1 MRRIRKNTSH
11 IFKTKWRKK
20 VRAYRGKLEN
30 VYAIRPT
37 EHTVFL
43 LKETAYY
50 KSAKLGHQCP
60 TSIYKYEKNIKDIDL
75 QSNFL
80 QNSKSE
86 NQEEVSTAKIINFPT
101 RIKKRLPNQ
110 RRKPTNSETKA
121 KVIRLNKYPRQY
133 NVPKTLAEHYPLNQ
147 EDCAQL
153 QSKSGREF
161 TLNAINEILL
171 DMSKRL
177 ERQFKS
183 KARFIAYFS
192 KCLMYEMRDAVKI
205 SNENF
210 KINANQS
217 TEEIEAKQ
225 QEEYLA
231 EIEYNLQVSPEWR
244 FKKKIAAI
252 LDRTKA
258 YDFLKNYRSSALEE
272 GVFKIYLDKNIELS
286 KMDRAIILQ
295 QVKATHERFDLST
308 TEFQT
313 IETIEIIMPEKK
325 SIPEQIEKTNNRLD
339 DRQLQVTPA
348 LTGIWGNVRKILI
361 SYYGEKGSALDR
373 SWFSKLTAIEDAAV
387 KILTLTSPTRFICC
401 YIQEHYQYLIKQFC
415 EEEGYRLEI
424 C

>member
-1 MRRIRKNTSH
+1 MTLQLQQIQEQEASEPILPNAAEYYYDRYSEQDESRFLLEKIIWRGIKQNNSPDKTLTDKELEYTSLINGVLKNSPEAVEYFSIDFLCKSLNICDRQLRRIRKNTSH

-50 KSAKLGHQCP
+50 KSVKLGHQCP

-192 KCLMYEMRDAVKI
+192 KCLMYEMRDAVKTA
-205 SNENF
+205 NENF
-210 KINANQS
+210 RIRANI
-217 TEEIEAKQ
+217 TEEERNYTELERQREKFLSAD
-225 QEEYLA
+225 EYKADDLENRA
-231 EIEYNLQVSPEWR
+231 MDGFQRLSV
-244 FKKKIAAI
+244 FGI
-252 LDRTKA
+252 LDK
-258 YDFLKNYRSSALEE
+258 
-272 GVFKIYLDKNIELS
+272 
-286 KMDRAIILQ
+286 
-295 QVKATHERFDLST
+295 
-308 TEFQT
+308 
-313 IETIEIIMPEKK
+313 
-325 SIPEQIEKTNNRLD
+325 
-339 DRQLQVTPA
+339 
-348 LTGIWGNVRKILI
+348 LI
-361 SYYGEKGSALDR
+361 N
-373 SWFSKLTAIEDAAV
+373 
-387 KILTLTSPTRFICC
+387 
-401 YIQEHYQYLIKQFC
+401 
-415 EEEGYRLEI
+415 
-424 C
+424 